1 MKYFCTSLTFIVI
14 SITAGFCQT
23 QLKLQSPEKKLV
35 IRLFIANKGQLRYQL
50 NTQAGAM
57 LVEPS
62 RLGIQAG
69 SEILGE
75 HTVAIKLTEQKIVK
89 QSYPITGKH
98 AMANTVSIAYTI
110 SITGGNTPFH
120 LLLRVFDNGFA
131 FRYDLSGISSK
142 LIKGELSSFKIPVS
156 STVWFFERKN
166 SWKLRSY
173 AGEWMSADINRMA
186 TISPNGPIQ
195 GKPLTIKLK
204 DGHYLLLT
212 EAALY
217 GYSGMRLMM
226 NNEGAFQANFT
237 EDEFTRTVDKT
248 PWRVVLVADD
258 FNQLVNSDIISSLN
272 PAPDKTLF
280 PDISYIK
287 PGRCVWSWITRDSNY
302 MKPVNEKHFI
312 DMAAKLNFEYSFID
326 DGWETAWPQKW
337 RQLKELC
344 DYGKQ
349 KNVQLWVWKDSKYIR
364 DSSARVEFLDSV
376 KKAGVAGI
384 KVDFMNSEAAEL
396 VDFDISLLKECAA
409 RQLIV
414 DLHGCQAPSGEER
427 TYPNQLT
434 REGIRGL
441 ELNGMAEGPI
451 TASHNAALPFTRF
464 VVGPGD
470 YTPGLFSKPGKTTW
484 AQQLACMYLF
494 DSPLFCL
501 AKNPKYILDDP
512 NLRQIVPFL
521 KELP

>member
-1 MKYFCTSLTFIVI
+1 M
-14 SITAGFCQT
+14 
-23 QLKLQSPEKKLV
+23 
-35 IRLFIANKGQLRYQL
+35 
-50 NTQAGAM
+50 
-57 LVEPS
+57 
-62 RLGIQAG
+62 
-69 SEILGE
+69 
-75 HTVAIKLTEQKIVK
+75 
-89 QSYPITGKH
+89 
-98 AMANTVSIAYTI
+98 
-110 SITGGNTPFH
+110 
-120 LLLRVFDNGFA
+120 
-131 FRYDLSGISSK
+131 
-142 LIKGELSSFKIPVS
+142 IKGELSTFKIPVS

-166 SWKLRSY
+166 SWKLRPY

-204 DGHYLLLT
+204 DDHYLLLT

-258 FNQLVNSDIISSLN
+258 LNQLVNSDIISSLN

-280 PDISYIK
+280 PDTSYIK
-287 PGRCVWSWITRDSNY
+287 PGRCVWSWMTRDSNY

-312 DMAAKLNFEYSFID
+312 DMAAKLNFEYSLID

-501 AKNPKYILDDP
+501 AENPKYILDDP

-521 KELP
+521 KELPVTWDETIVLPGSDIGKLAAFARRKENAWYIAIINGENTAKRYTFTLDFLKKSGVCKSLTIADEPGNKPGLSTVINNKLRYEKPVSLLLQGNGGCVMKFVKGP